1 MVHSDP
7 TPFPLTGADES
18 SLWTSPPASRRFDT
32 ASRPL
37 LQPHEAAPDDYY
49 QNNFIEVFDF
59 VLTHHQALL
68 PTELTRALHQ
78 FLLAEDDA
86 QRLFA
91 RLMTRKGP
99 IFFDHTL
106 DYREVTDRD
115 EALDDL
121 ANRGLILRCGQV
133 PAEWLL
139 NQLKKADLLALF
151 SSIGTSQRASSKE
164 TVKNRILGRYP
175 DPRICSMVAQH
186 QPWCTVSEPSHW
198 QLVQL
203 LYFGGSGK
211 DWSAHIR
218 RDLGQIR
225 YESVELSKS
234 RFPDRASL
242 LSYLDEREL
251 HRRVYRLDEHPKL
264 LPGLIAAFEEAPHS
278 GVTKRLRQRNVL
290 RLGKWCEQQQAWDD
304 ALRVF
309 RNAEIPPARER
320 QVRILH
326 KQGELERSQRLLA
339 EIAAQPLSATEQIFT
354 QRFGRRGQGF
364 QPPVTTWSIEDTPD
378 DVEHYVLE
386 TLTAQGG
393 WGVHSENALVKTLTG
408 LMYWDAV
415 FAPEPGAFTNPFQSG
430 PHDLMEHEFAD
441 QRCRL
446 LEHIEAQTDSAL
458 TEHLLTISRTKH
470 GIANPLVTWGLLEA
484 IPLQQWLDALPLS
497 WIRQLSRFLI
507 RNLADYRKGFPDLF
521 VVHPD
526 GTPELVEVKGPTD
539 QLQPQQRA
547 WFEIFADLQIRA
559 RVIKLKR

>member
-1 MVHSDP
+1 MVPSDP
-7 TPFPLTGADES
+7 TPFLLTGADDS
-18 SLWTSPPASRRFDT
+18 SLWTSPGVPVQTDT
-32 ASRPL
+32 ANRPL
-37 LQPHEAAPDDYY
+37 LKPQEAAPDDYY

-59 VLTHHQALL
+59 VLNQHQALL
-68 PTELTRALHQ
+68 STELARALHQ
-78 FLLAEDDA
+78 FLLANDDA

-91 RLMTRKGP
+91 RLLTRKGP
-99 IFFDHTL
+99 IFFEHTL
-106 DYREVTDRD
+106 DYREVSNAQQ
-115 EALDDL
+115 ALDDL
-121 ANRGLILRCGQV
+121 TNRGLILRCGQV

-139 NQLKKADLLALF
+139 NQLKKADLLTLF
-151 SSIGTSQRASSKE
+151 ASTAARQRSASKE
-164 TVKNRILGRYP
+164 AIKDRILGLYP
-175 DPRICSMVAQH
+175 DARICRVVAQH
-186 QPWCTVSEPSHW
+186 QPWCTVSEPSRW

-234 RFPDRASL
+234 RFPDRDSL

-251 HRRVYRLDEHPKL
+251 QGRIYRLDEHPSL
-264 LPGLIAAFEEAPHS
+264 LSGLIEAFREPPSSA
-278 GVTKRLRQRNVL
+278 VAKRLRQRNVL

-304 ALRVF
+304 ALRVYP
-309 RNAEIPPARER
+309 NAEIPPARER
-320 QVRILH
+320 QVRILV
-326 KQGELERSQRLLA
+326 KQGALERSQRLLA
-339 EIAAQPLSATEQIFT
+339 DIAAQPLSATELIFS

-364 QPPVTTWSIEDTPD
+364 QPQVTTWPIEDTPEN
-378 DVEHYVLE
+378 VEQYVLE

-393 WGVHSENALVKTLTG
+393 WGVHSENALVKTLAG

-415 FAPEPGAFTNPFQSG
+415 FAPEPGAFTNPFQAG
-430 PHDLMEHEFAD
+430 PHDLMAHEFAG
-441 QRCRL
+441 QRSPL
-446 LEHIEAQTDSAL
+446 LAQIEALSDSAL
-458 TEHLLTISRTKH
+458 TEHLLAISQAKR
-470 GIANPLVTWGLLEA
+470 GIANPLVSWGLLEA

-497 WIRQLSRFLI
+497 WIRQLCHFLI

-547 WFEIFADLQIRA
+547 WFEVFANLNVRA